1 MLHTG
6 CSTKEASNI
15 TVSFVEHLKFQEKLP
30 FAEMPFGLI
39 VGNQN
44 QKNQNEDTIH
54 FEIATYKVIHERSNK
69 TAPFAEHLKFQEKLT
84 SVDALSVESDKLK

>member
-44 QKNQNEDTIH
+44 QKN
-54 FEIATYKVIHERSNK
+54 
-69 TAPFAEHLKFQEKLT
+69 
-84 SVDALSVESDKLK
+84 

>member
-30 FAEMPFGLI
+30 FA
-39 VGNQN
+39 
-44 QKNQNEDTIH
+44 
-54 FEIATYKVIHERSNK
+54 
-69 TAPFAEHLKFQEKLT
+69 
-84 SVDALSVESDKLK
+84 DALWINCRKSKLKKLESGHYTF